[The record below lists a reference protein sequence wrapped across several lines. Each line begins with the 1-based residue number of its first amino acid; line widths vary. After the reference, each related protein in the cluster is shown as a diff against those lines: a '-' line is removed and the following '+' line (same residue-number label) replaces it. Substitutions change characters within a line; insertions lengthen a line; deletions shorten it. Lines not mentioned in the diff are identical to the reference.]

1 MTAGDVMSG
10 TSVRAVI
17 VAHGTLAAGMVSA
30 VEQIAGRGDCLRAL
44 SNSGHGLAELQA
56 SLSALLDETG
66 ARVVFTDLPAG
77 SCTMAGRRLL
87 RDRPDITLVTGM
99 NLPLV
104 LDFVMHDQ
112 AEPADAARS
121 ALVRGQGA
129 LAVCGS

>member
-1 MTAGDVMSG
+1 MTAGDSG
-10 TSVRAVI
+10 MDTAVRAVI

-30 VEQIAGRGDCLRAL
+30 VEQIAGRGEYLRAL

-104 LDFVMHDQ
+104 LDFVMQDQ
-112 AEPADAARS
+112 AEPAMAARN
-121 ALVRGQGA
+121 ALTRGQGA
-129 LAVCGS
+129 LTVCGG